1 MNMFLVSFSVVLP
14 SPSKSF
20 STLQYPHG
28 DQALT
33 KSSPGQSS
41 SPDMLTEGS
50 AGQSNS
56 THLLTPHLRSE
67 PTTKLANTLAE
78 RMIANKTTV
87 SAEEGTATGN
97 KAQTSEGQNDTSL
110 NVFTGKDNRKDMFT
124 ETGKCENVFTD
135 KDGYQNTFTD
145 NNSRQSLTTERLGVS
160 DFEDSGVAEG
170 QESYVTDDP
179 ELSVHAGQGKR
190 DKPGTVTA
198 GTAVMTVLRAHCP
211 PGAAQTATSP
221 FPSENG
227 SLDQESVYDLDMSSI
242 CGTPL
247 PFTSVT
253 PFQNMRQVFDNNSF
267 YFLPPQTP
275 SGLPLRHRHHHPTS
289 TSTLSPLQ
297 RSILLLKNSE
307 ETCSLAEK
315 CFTLKVTPMSILMVL
330 YARRKTDNM
339 ARGIIQQLPSAVLEH
354 VRAGVGTQRA
364 ECAVL

>member
-1 MNMFLVSFSVVLP
+1 MNVFWVSFSVVLP

-20 STLQYPHG
+20 STPQYPDG

-50 AGQSNS
+50 GQSSS

-67 PTTKLANTLAE
+67 STTKLANTLAE
-78 RMIANKTTV
+78 RMIANKTAV

-97 KAQTSEGQNDTSL
+97 KARSSEGQEDTCL
-110 NVFTGKDNRKDMFT
+110 NVFTGKDDRKDMFT
-124 ETGKCENVFTD
+124 ETGRCENVFTD
-135 KDGYQNTFTD
+135 KDGYENTFTD
-145 NNSRQSLTTERLGVS
+145 NNSRQSLPTERLGVS

-170 QESYVTDDP
+170 QEGYVADDP
-179 ELSVHAGQGKR
+179 ELSVHAGRGKR
-190 DKPGTVTA
+190 DKPGTSTA
-198 GTAVMTVLRAHCP
+198 GAAVTTVLPAHCP
-211 PGAAQTATSP
+211 PGAARTATSP

-227 SLDQESVYDLDMSSI
+227 SLDQESMYDLDMSSI

-253 PFQNMRQVFDNNSF
+253 PFQNMRQVFDNNRF

-275 SGLPLRHRHHHPTS
+275 SGLPLRHRHHHPIS
-289 TSTLSPLQ
+289 TSTLSPLH
-297 RSILLLKNSE
+297 RSILHLKNSE
-307 ETCSLAEK
+307 ETCILAEK

-330 YARRKTDNM
+330 YARRKTDDM
-339 ARGIIQQLPSAVLEH
+339 ARGIIQRLPPAVLEH
-354 VRAGVGTQRA
+354 VCAGVGTQRT